1 VAADVTVLLE
11 HLVSYQ
17 GMGRVLVECQ
27 AGCTCMP
34 QVIDGHYVDPIR
46 NTSVFVETSL
56 AVCAVASQLCQLQI
70 TVLND
75 SSSGLHKFKL
85 RSLRVKATAGNTSG
99 TLGSA
104 AARAVAARAA
114 RVAAA
119 KVVARVA
126 VA

>member
-1 VAADVTVLLE
+1 
-11 HLVSYQ
+11 
-17 GMGRVLVECQ
+17 M
-27 AGCTCMP
+27 
-34 QVIDGHYVDPIR
+34 
-46 NTSVFVETSL
+46 
-56 AVCAVASQLCQLQI
+56 CQLQI
-70 TVLND
+70 TVLHD

-85 RSLRVKATAGNTSG
+85 RSLRVKATAGNISG

-104 AARAVAARAA
+104 AARAVAARVVAARTA